1 MRSMTGSGVGSAAFE
16 GGRVGIEIRSLNHKF
31 LEIRVRTPPELT
43 RIAVDVETKARAL
56 LGRGR
61 HDVQVSVSGGS
72 GGASLDVAA
81 ARRAYA
87 ELAALRDAVAPGT
100 ELPISVLAAFPGLFE
115 RREPEVAGPAVDEAL
130 AAAAKELFAAQ
141 LREGRILA
149 ADMEARRLVLASHA
163 EAIRESLPALGE
175 KRRDRL
181 RALVAELGLGVDDD
195 RVLREAA
202 SLSERA
208 DVTEEVVRL
217 GAHLGLLGE
226 LFRDTGGAVE
236 VGRRVEFLLQ
246 EVVREISTLAAK
258 AQDAAVAHRVV
269 EMKAEIE
276 KLREQVQNIA

>member
-72 GGASLDVAA
+72 GGASRDVAA